1 MATENEGIALT
12 GFFGLED
19 ILISDEHQSHF
30 NAVRALVH
38 RIVER
43 HALADEST
51 LFNGVLMRER
61 AATTVLGNG
70 IALPHA
76 RVSGIDR
83 PYMAVGVYP
92 RGVSFESGE
101 PPGGGVR
108 LLFLLLIPE
117 SQPGRYL
124 QILRALTKIVRDPAA
139 VSAIT
144 AMKSADE
151 VMAYFRR
158 GELTLP
164 VYVCAADLMNEHFPV
179 LNESEPLSHAFNFF
193 VEHSMEEIPVVD
205 REGEMLGVINIR
217 LMLNK
222 LMPLIFRRADDAAAP
237 ADLGPLVE
245 LVNKCR
251 QIQVGDVFS
260 DDFAAVSVDTPAMK
274 VAEAMNAQST
284 TVCYVLNDKELV
296 GVIPLGRF
304 FGRIL
309 RE

>member
-1 MATENEGIALT
+1 MANENEGIALT

-19 ILISDEHQSHF
+19 IVISDEQQSHF

-38 RIVER
+38 RVVER
-43 HALADEST
+43 HALADEADI
-51 LFNGVLMRER
+51 FNAVLMRER
-61 AATTVLGNG
+61 VATTVLGHG
-70 IALPHA
+70 VALPHA
-76 RVSGIDR
+76 RVQGLDR
-83 PYMAVGVYP
+83 PYLAVGVYP
-92 RGVSFESGE
+92 RGVVFDSRDAAAE
-101 PPGGGVR
+101 PAR

-124 QILRALTKIVRDPAA
+124 QILRALTTVIRDPGATAKIV
-139 VSAIT
+139 
-144 AMKSADE
+144 AMKSPEE

-179 LNESEPLSHAFNFF
+179 LNDSEPLSHAFNFF
-193 VEHSMEEIPVVD
+193 VERSMEEIPVVD
-205 REGEMLGVINIR
+205 REGDMLGVIDIR
-217 LMLNK
+217 LILNK
-222 LMPLIFRRADDAAAP
+222 LMPLVFRRSDDDAAP

-245 LVNKCR
+245 LVNRCR
-251 QIQVGDVFS
+251 QIRVGDVFS
-260 DDFAAVSVDTPAMK
+260 PDYASVSVDAPAMK
-274 VAEAMNAQST
+274 VAEAMAARNT
-284 TVCYVLNDKELV
+284 TTCYVLSGKELV